1 MLQIINNFCF
11 FEILSMNF
19 TLYKSRSLKMKFYK
33 ETRVMPEIY
42 FCFQNMAYGF
52 KLFAQEDKSF
62 AQRLQDFELSFEINM
77 EQNRIRLFGY

>member
-1 MLQIINNFCF
+1 
-11 FEILSMNF
+11 
-19 TLYKSRSLKMKFYK
+19 
-33 ETRVMPEIY
+33 MPEIY
-42 FCFQNMAYGF
+42 FCFQYMAYGF

>member
-1 MLQIINNFCF
+1 
-11 FEILSMNF
+11 
-19 TLYKSRSLKMKFYK
+19 
-33 ETRVMPEIY
+33 MPEIY

-52 KLFAQEDKSF
+52 KLFAKDKDKSF